1 VRKRN
6 ENVSSFFWIEMKPF
20 VLISAIRITTG
31 LYPTPASSGALGEVL
46 EAEER
51 RQEEVERGSMQAGVT
66 LMGSW

>member
-1 VRKRN
+1 
-6 ENVSSFFWIEMKPF
+6 MKPF
-20 VLISAIRITTG
+20 VLISDIRITIG

-51 RQEEVERGSMQAGVT
+51 RQQEVERGNMQAGAT

>member
-1 VRKRN
+1 
-6 ENVSSFFWIEMKPF
+6 MKPF

-31 LYPTPASSGALGEVL
+31 LYSTPASSGALGEVL

-51 RQEEVERGSMQAGVT
+51 RQEEVERGNMQAGAT